1 MKRLILLLF
10 TTLTGLQVSG
20 QVLQFSPGEKYV
32 CEDGTISYSSEVSL
46 IRVLNPMVYM
56 NLVSRE
62 KEGAKELFIVLSLP
76 TKNLDK
82 VSEDSA
88 LSLTLSNGST
98 LELQVNEKVVWDA
111 STAPAKK
118 ASEISLINIPYRVTR
133 NQIEELISSSVKK
146 ISIPGSE
153 KTVSFSVNGA
163 SMSKVLNR
171 QLQELNTLADK
182 ETSSTVLNG
191 RSLAQGN
198 NEESREIANSDYI
211 HETPNTKS
219 FIVSNLEQLS
229 FGPYSEG
236 YIIVTEKNTLDVHVF
251 DSTGRNTGNYRTRY
265 SDGRTRKVS
274 DGVIV
279 DLPESDTFYYAAI
292 DVTGKELFRENRSIT
307 DFIDGITLRTQTV
320 ADRVAKYLDKR
331 GQIVFPAS
339 NSNIYLSWMQDQ
351 GNLFPLSC
359 GRRKVLVQNW
369 SPYDDVDATPS
380 YGYLNENYKLVIP
393 AQYAEAMDY
402 SEGLAAV
409 CNYRGDQPYW
419 GFIDTDGK
427 MVIQMMFSN
436 KPGNFFNGVA
446 RVTKNNGK
454 VVYIN
459 KEGKVISPEYYG
471 ATDFS
476 HGYALVVTENN
487 GRISR
492 QIIDTSFET
501 VRIIDDDI
509 NPYFYTDAKSFP
521 QKMPLSYA
529 VDLNTKYKGYSNDF
543 HSEYNNFITGELLF
557 MTDRYTEIG
566 PIDAITWY
574 SNSKT
579 REKGLI
585 NTKGEIILKFVES
598 EF

>member
-1 MKRLILLLF
+1 MKRLIIFLL
-10 TTLTGLQVSG
+10 TTIACLQVSG
-20 QVLQFSPGEKYV
+20 QDLKFSPGEKYV

-46 IRVLNPMVYM
+46 IRILNPMVYM

-62 KEGAKELFIVLSLP
+62 IEGAKELFIVLSLP

-98 LELQVNEKVVWDA
+98 LELPVNEKVVWDA

-198 NEESREIANSDYI
+198 NEEPREIVNSDYI
-211 HETPNTKS
+211 HETPNTKT
-219 FIVSNLEQLS
+219 FIVSDLGKLS

-236 YIIVTEKNTLDVHVF
+236 YIIVSEDNTLDVHIF
-251 DSTGRNTGNYRTRY
+251 DSTGTNTGNYRARLS
-265 SDGRTRKVS
+265 SDGQSRKVS

-279 DLPESDTFYYAAI
+279 DLLESDTFIYAAI
-292 DVTGKELFRENRSIT
+292 DVTGKELFRENRRIT
-307 DFIDGITLRTQTV
+307 DFEDGITLRTQTV
-320 ADRVAKYLDKR
+320 ADKVAKYLDKR

-339 NSNIYLSWMQDQ
+339 NSNIYLSWMHQ

-359 GRRKVLVQNW
+359 GRRKVLVQNS

-393 AQYAEAMDY
+393 AQYAEAMDF

-436 KPGNFFNGVA
+436 KPGNFYNGVA

-487 GRISR
+487 GRFSR

-501 VRIIDDDI
+501 IRIVDDDI
-509 NPYFYTDAKSFP
+509 DPYFYTDAKSFP

-529 VDLNTKYKGYSNDF
+529 VTKYKGYSNDF
-543 HSEYNNFITGELLF
+543 HSEYNNYITGELLF
-557 MTDRYTEIG
+557 KTDSNTKIG
-566 PIDAITWY
+566 PINTITWY

-579 REKGLI
+579 KEKGLI